1 MWGCGSGRSSRCD
14 SRIPS
19 SCSPSPLPERCC
31 SGLRCSGTGFDS
43 CVTCRICS
51 RTTWHRVP
59 PRSMPRSR
67 PRIELFLLI
76 AGVSPLPAQGGG
88 RDVDVRYGRWYS
100 GNQSTSYELRTD
112 APIAGI
118 FSSGLAVQ
126 VLIHDSLGRHHA
138 FYGAGW
144 QLHAFRRR
152 SKLGPYALAGVSL
165 GVSTDTS
172 SQELAALWTMG
183 AGVEWRPIPWAAV
196 AVETVYRM
204 QDVGPRG
211 FWRAAANSRDG
222 IAAAVGLSVTIGKA
236 VDRRW
241 PTGGRH
247 ESTPPL
253 VIVAPRTIT
262 GNAADIVK
270 TALDALGTPYVWG
283 GSAENGFDCSGLVQW
298 AYSQHGIRLPRMSRD
313 QARAGSEVT
322 PVLDALRPGDILLF
336 AAQPGGGITHVGMYV
351 GEQTFIHSS
360 NTGVKLSRLEAQDSE
375 GAWWVARWVGARRVV
390 Q

>member
-1 MWGCGSGRSSRCD
+1 
-14 SRIPS
+14 
-19 SCSPSPLPERCC
+19 
-31 SGLRCSGTGFDS
+31 
-43 CVTCRICS
+43 
-51 RTTWHRVP
+51 
-59 PRSMPRSR
+59 MPRSR
-67 PRIELFLLI
+67 LRIELFLLI
-76 AGVSPLPAQGGG
+76 AGVSPLAAQGRAGG
-88 RDVDVRYGRWYS
+88 RDVDVRYGRWYQ

-112 APIAGI
+112 VPLGGI
-118 FSSGLAVQ
+118 FSYGLAAQ

-152 SKLGPYALAGVSL
+152 SRFGPYLLAGVSL
-165 GVSTDTS
+165 GVSTDTA

-196 AVETVYRM
+196 GVETVYRL

-211 FWRAAANSRDG
+211 FWRAGANSREG
-222 IAAAVGLSVTIGKA
+222 IAASIGLSVTIGRA

-241 PTGGRH
+241 PRPQRS
-247 ESTPPL
+247 EPPL
-253 VIVAPRTIT
+253 LPPPQPPLMIV
-262 GNAADIVK
+262 GNAAGVVK
-270 TALDALGTPYVWG
+270 TALDALGIPYVWG
-283 GSAENGFDCSGLVQW
+283 GTAENGFDCSGLVQW

>member
-1 MWGCGSGRSSRCD
+1 
-14 SRIPS
+14 
-19 SCSPSPLPERCC
+19 
-31 SGLRCSGTGFDS
+31 
-43 CVTCRICS
+43 
-51 RTTWHRVP
+51 
-59 PRSMPRSR
+59 MPRSR

-76 AGVSPLPAQGGG
+76 VGVSQLPAQGGG
-88 RDVDVRYGRWYS
+88 RDVDLRFGRWYQ

-112 APIAGI
+112 APLGGI
-118 FSSGLAVQ
+118 FSHGLAVQ

-152 SKLGPYALAGVSL
+152 SKFGPYLLAGVSF
-165 GVSTDTS
+165 GVSTDTT

-183 AGVEWRPIPWAAV
+183 AGVEWRPIPWAALG
-196 AVETVYRM
+196 AETVYRS

-211 FWRAAANSRDG
+211 FWRAAGNSRDG
-222 IAAAVGLSVTIGKA
+222 VAGSIGLSVTIGKA
-236 VDRRW
+236 VNRRW
-241 PTGGRH
+241 PSRGRD
-247 ESTPPL
+247 ERTPPL
-253 VIVAPRTIT
+253 LLVAPRTIT

-283 GSAENGFDCSGLVQW
+283 GTADNGFDCSGLVQW

-313 QARAGSEVT
+313 QARSGSEVT

-336 AAQPGGGITHVGMYV
+336 AAQPGGGVTHVGMYV
-351 GEQTFIHSS
+351 GERTFIHSS
-360 NTGVKLSRLEAQDSE
+360 NTGVKLSRLESQDTE
-375 GAWWVARWVGARRVV
+375 GAWWVARFVGARRVV